1 MVENREIQVKGV
13 KMSKEGKAIITAIT
27 IIPTIILTFC
37 FPPAGITLIVLL
49 LIMWKSKAHKNTP
62 SA

>member
-49 LIMWKSKAHKNTP
+49 LAP
-62 SA
+62 V